1 MRAIFFRLTVLGLAW
16 LMLGGFR
23 MAAVEEQ
30 AQQHLLY
37 DVRGAFVSAHVDISR
52 RLVADIDRLVDDSIR
67 ATFRQTAMPRAVLTI
82 RIIDAGRLPLFVGA
96 RYRAKVTVEATAV
109 GNGERIAVGSFAV
122 TAFAFD
128 ADAGDAL
135 LAARVATRIAREF
148 SLEDNAISTLATAL
162 FP

>member
-1 MRAIFFRLTVLGLAW
+1 MRAILFRLTVLGLAW

-30 AQQHLLY
+30 GQQNLLY
-37 DVRGAFVSAHVDISR
+37 DVRGAFVSARADISR

-67 ATFRQTAMPRAVLTI
+67 ATFRQTSMPRAVLTI

-96 RYRAKVTVEATAV
+96 RYRAKVMVEATAV
-109 GNGERIAVGSFAV
+109 GNGERIATGTFAV
-122 TAFAFD
+122 SVFAFD
-128 ADAGDAL
+128 EDAGDTL
-135 LAARVATRIAREF
+135 LASRIATRIAREF
-148 SLEDNAISTLATAL
+148 SLEDNAPSTLATAL